1 MKLTT
6 TGRKIE
12 ITDGIRTHLN
22 DKMNKTIADLGEAA
36 DVHVALAVE
45 KHRHFAEVTVKTKG
59 FTLHSQEETNDLYA
73 SMDKALEKMQKQIQK
88 HKDLFKRITTSGWA
102 FFRFVFEQIRMC
114 LHISE
119 FCYFL

>member
-1 MKLTT
+1 M

-22 DKMNKTIADLGEAA
+22 NKMNKTIADLDEAA

-59 FTLHSQEETNDLYA
+59 FTIHSQEETNDLYV
-73 SMDKALEKMQKQIQK
+73 SMDKALVKMEKQIRK
-88 HKDLFKRITTSGWA
+88 HKEKN
-102 FFRFVFEQIRMC
+102 
-114 LHISE
+114 
-119 FCYFL
+119 

>member
-1 MKLTT
+1 MKLTV

-22 DKMNKTIADLGEAA
+22 DKMTKTIADLCEAA

-59 FTLHSQEETNDLYA
+59 YTLHSHEETNDLYA
-73 SMDKALEKMQKQIQK
+73 SMDRALEKMEKQIQK
-88 HKDLFKRITTSGWA
+88 YKKKTNTLRNRQGSQSKYQNQD
-102 FFRFVFEQIRMC
+102 
-114 LHISE
+114 
-119 FCYFL
+119 